1 MYRYEV
7 NENNEV
13 LVYSDAQ
20 EEAIIHQPFWP
31 NGELFTAEEAEAWG
45 AAKAAAFDDSVEY
58 DAGPSREEPT
68 VRKLTAEEIR
78 IMKIQAAVGMPI
90 ADLKAALGL

>member
-20 EEAIIHQPFWP
+20 EEPIIHQPFWP
-31 NGELFTAEEAEAWG
+31 NGESFTAEEADAWG
-45 AAKAAAFDDSVEY
+45 AAKVAAFDDSVEY
-58 DAGPSREEPT
+58 DAGSSREEPV

-90 ADLKAALGL
+90 EELKAALGL